1 MKEIRLNENTLK
13 QIVAESVMRMLKEG
27 LVTNDPNIDKWYEAR
42 QIMGAEQM
50 LDALFQY
57 LDGDTIRDFIDTL
70 DREYEIWGY
79 DDEEEDEEED
89 LDDEENE
96 YPDKEDLNGYIDD
109 YLPGSSI

>member
-27 LVTNDPNIDKWYEAR
+27 LATNDPNIDKWYEAV
-42 QIMGAEQM
+42 QIMGAENM

-79 DDEEEDEEED
+79 DEDEE
-89 LDDEENE
+89 LDDEDEELDNE
-96 YPDKEDLNGYIDD
+96 ELNNEIY
-109 YLPGSSI
+109 